1 MREMLYGRHAIYESL
16 RSGRRVPYSLI
27 LAKGIRRTELI
38 AQVVSLVEQ
47 SGAPVN
53 YRDRHDLDQLVHANH
68 QGMVLEAG
76 GHPHSSLD
84 DVLALAQSREEAPL
98 VLMLD
103 LLQDPQN
110 IGTLIRTAEG
120 AAVHGLVIQQRRA
133 VGVTPAVVRASSGAV
148 EHLLV
153 SQVTNLVAAI
163 RSLKSL
169 DVWVAG
175 LDSGE
180 GGQTYHEADLSGP
193 LALVVGSE
201 GGGLRRLVRE
211 QCDFLVRLP
220 MLGQVSSLNAS
231 VAGSIVLYEVVR
243 QRMARASS

>member
-1 MREMLYGRHAIYESL
+1 M
-16 RSGRRVPYSLI
+16 
-27 LAKGIRRTELI
+27 
-38 AQVVSLVEQ
+38 
-47 SGAPVN
+47 
-53 YRDRHDLDQLVHANH
+53 
-68 QGMVLEAG
+68 
-76 GHPHSSLD
+76 
-84 DVLALAQSREEAPL
+84 
-98 VLMLD
+98 
-103 LLQDPQN
+103 
-110 IGTLIRTAEG
+110 
-120 AAVHGLVIQQRRA
+120 
-133 VGVTPAVVRASSGAV
+133 
-148 EHLLV
+148 